1 MTTKTLIIW
10 CQNGHLCTSM
20 PMNGKSHFSK
30 RGPLTAVA
38 AQKYVKD
45 LNEEERTLL
54 MSALSKRNELL
65 ARKAG
70 LPLIPPP
77 SIHELT
83 KLALHQSLPF
93 IGTEYIIYTGCFS
106 EEYTSL
112 KHFKHT

>member
-1 MTTKTLIIW
+1 
-10 CQNGHLCTSM
+10 M
-20 PMNGKSHFSK
+20 PLNGKSHFSK

-112 KHFKHT
+112 KHFKHS